1 MKAYAVTDVGRSR
14 SMNQDSVFASV
25 DPVGPLS
32 NLYMVAD
39 GMGGHQ
45 SGDLA
50 SRYLVRNL
58 CTYIRETDGE
68 PPEVLLRAVQ
78 QVNGELYQLSTEKPE
93 YAGMGTTLVAATVK
107 DGVLYVANVGDSRL
121 YLVRR
126 DGLKQVTRDHS
137 FVEEMVSMGRM
148 ERGSQSYLEKKNIIT
163 RAVGIDRRVEV
174 DLFEVE
180 LEEGDYIRLC
190 SDGLSNMVDN
200 TDLFRLS
207 FLPGSLEKK
216 AEAMVTLANERG
228 GRDNISVVL
237 VEIEPEEVAGC

>member
-50 SRYLVRNL
+50 SRYLMRNL

-107 DGVLYVANVGDSRL
+107 EGVLYVANVGDSRL

-180 LEEGDYIRLC
+180 LEEGDYILLC

>member
-180 LEEGDYIRLC
+180 LEKGDYILLC

>member
-1 MKAYAVTDVGRSR
+1 MSR

-121 YLVRR
+121 YLVR
-126 DGLKQVTRDHS
+126 TRRFKTGDPGPLLS
-137 FVEEMVSMGRM
+137 WRRWSPWGSM
-148 ERGSQSYLEKKNIIT
+148 ERGSQSYSGEK
-163 RAVGIDRRVEV
+163 E
-174 DLFEVE
+174 
-180 LEEGDYIRLC
+180 YYH
-190 SDGLSNMVDN
+190 
-200 TDLFRLS
+200 
-207 FLPGSLEKK
+207 PG
-216 AEAMVTLANERG
+216 G
-228 GRDNISVVL
+228 GH
-237 VEIEPEEVAGC
+237 

>member
-163 RAVGIDRRVEV
+163 QAVGIDRRVEV

-180 LEEGDYIRLC
+180 LEEGDYILLC

>member
-50 SRYLVRNL
+50 SRYLGRNL
-58 CTYIRETDGE
+58 GTYIREPDGE

-180 LEEGDYIRLC
+180 LEEGDYILLC

>member
-148 ERGSQSYLEKKNIIT
+148 ERGSQSYLEKKNIRT

-180 LEEGDYIRLC
+180 LEEGDYILLC

>member
-1 MKAYAVTDVGRSR
+1 
-14 SMNQDSVFASV
+14 
-25 DPVGPLS
+25 
-32 NLYMVAD
+32 
-39 GMGGHQ
+39 MGGHQ

-50 SRYLVRNL
+50 SRDLVRNL

-180 LEEGDYIRLC
+180 LEEGDYILLC
-190 SDGLSNMVDN
+190 SDGLSHMVDN

>member
-107 DGVLYVANVGDSRL
+107 EGVLYVANVGDSRL

-180 LEEGDYIRLC
+180 LEEGDYILLC

-216 AEAMVTLANERG
+216 AEAMATLANERG

>member
-180 LEEGDYIRLC
+180 LEEGDYILLC

-228 GRDNISVVL
+228 RRDNISVVL

>member
-50 SRYLVRNL
+50 SRYLVRDL
-58 CTYIRETDGE
+58 GTYIRETDGE

-180 LEEGDYIRLC
+180 LEEGE
-190 SDGLSNMVDN
+190 N
-200 TDLFRLS
+200 TVEV
-207 FLPGSLEKK
+207 PEGSTWM
-216 AEAMVTLANERG
+216 AVAAAG
-228 GRDNISVVL
+228 GGGAFTAQWES
-237 VEIEPEEVAGC
+237 

>member
-126 DGLKQVTRDHS
+126 DGFKQVTRDHS

-180 LEEGDYIRLC
+180 LEEGDYILLC

>member
-1 MKAYAVTDVGRSR
+1 MYKRQ
-14 SMNQDSVFASV
+14 NQDSVFASV

-107 DGVLYVANVGDSRL
+107 D
-121 YLVRR
+121 
-126 DGLKQVTRDHS
+126 
-137 FVEEMVSMGRM
+137 
-148 ERGSQSYLEKKNIIT
+148 
-163 RAVGIDRRVEV
+163 
-174 DLFEVE
+174 
-180 LEEGDYIRLC
+180 
-190 SDGLSNMVDN
+190 LS
-200 TDLFRLS
+200 L
-207 FLPGSLEKK
+207 
-216 AEAMVTLANERG
+216 
-228 GRDNISVVL
+228 IH
-237 VEIEPEEVAGC
+237 I

>member
-78 QVNGELYQLSTEKPE
+78 QVNGELDQLSTEKPE

-107 DGVLYVANVGDSRL
+107 EGVLYVANVGDSRL

-163 RAVGIDRRVEV
+163 LAVGIDRRVEV

-180 LEEGDYIRLC
+180 LEEGDYILLC

>member
-58 CTYIRETDGE
+58 CTYIREADGE

-180 LEEGDYIRLC
+180 LEEGDYILLC

>member
-25 DPVGPLS
+25 DPVGPPS

-180 LEEGDYIRLC
+180 LEEGDYILLC

>member
-1 MKAYAVTDVGRSR
+1 
-14 SMNQDSVFASV
+14 
-25 DPVGPLS
+25 
-32 NLYMVAD
+32 
-39 GMGGHQ
+39 MGGHQ

-107 DGVLYVANVGDSRL
+107 EGVLYVANVGDSRL

-180 LEEGDYIRLC
+180 LEEGDYILLC

-200 TDLFRLS
+200 TDLFRLAFFREVWRRRRRPWS
-207 FLPGSLEKK
+207 RWPMSGADGTIFPSCLWRSNRRRWPDAEKRYVF
-216 AEAMVTLANERG
+216 AEQ
-228 GRDNISVVL
+228 I
-237 VEIEPEEVAGC
+237 

>member
-107 DGVLYVANVGDSRL
+107 DGVLYVVNVGDSRL

-180 LEEGDYIRLC
+180 LEEGDYILLC

>member
-93 YAGMGTTLVAATVK
+93 YAGMGTTLVAATAK

-180 LEEGDYIRLC
+180 LEEGDYILLC

-200 TDLFRLS
+200 KS
-207 FLPGSLEKK
+207 
-216 AEAMVTLANERG
+216 EAKR
-228 GRDNISVVL
+228 S
-237 VEIEPEEVAGC
+237 

>member
-180 LEEGDYIRLC
+180 LEEGDYILLC

>member
-1 MKAYAVTDVGRSR
+1 MTDVGRSR

-180 LEEGDYIRLC
+180 LEEGDYILLC

>member
-163 RAVGIDRRVEV
+163 RRWALTAVWRWICLRWSWRRATT
-174 DLFEVE
+174 FFSAPTACPTWWT
-180 LEEGDYIRLC
+180 IRIC
-190 SDGLSNMVDN
+190 S
-200 TDLFRLS
+200 
-207 FLPGSLEKK
+207 
-216 AEAMVTLANERG
+216 A
-228 GRDNISVVL
+228 
-237 VEIEPEEVAGC
+237 

>member
-148 ERGSQSYLEKKNIIT
+148 ERGSQSYLEKKYIIS

-180 LEEGDYIRLC
+180 LEEGDYILLC

>member
-1 MKAYAVTDVGRSR
+1 MIAYAVTDVGRSR

-78 QVNGELYQLSTEKPE
+78 QVNGELYQLSTEQPE

-180 LEEGDYIRLC
+180 LEEGDYILLC

>member
-126 DGLKQVTRDHS
+126 DGLSQVTRDHS

-163 RAVGIDRRVEV
+163 RAVGIDRRVDV

-180 LEEGDYIRLC
+180 LEEGDYILLC